1 MEKLSRS
8 EQKRR
13 AKNIEKLT
21 TELADLSP
29 GDINRLPCEKWL
41 QDEIADIATLKAG
54 ARKRQLKY
62 VTKNL
67 RAMDPEPLFD
77 FLSEQK
83 GSRLKQNREF
93 QELEKTRDRIID
105 DVLAAATEANAA
117 GEQVLEDYQSPA
129 LDAAINLFPDLKAN
143 EVRTSALRFVR
154 TRKITHSR
162 EIFRSLKTAADQA
175 KRR

>member
-8 EQKRR
+8 EQKRW

-21 TELADLSP
+21 AELADL
-29 GDINRLPCEKWL
+29 GQGEIRKLPCEKWL
-41 QDEIADIATLKAG
+41 QDEIADISKLKAG

-67 RAMDPEPLFD
+67 RTIDPNPLFD

-83 GSRLKQNREF
+83 GSQLKQNQEF
-93 QELEKTRDRIID
+93 HELEKTRDRIID
-105 DVLAAATEANAA
+105 DVLAAATEANAI
-117 GEQVLEDYQSPA
+117 GEQVSTDYPSPA
-129 LDAAINLFPDLKAN
+129 LDAAVVRFPELN
-143 EVRTSALRFVR
+143 IHEVRTSALRFVR
-154 TRKITHSR
+154 TRKTMHSK